1 MKFPIKGDLSSMT
14 KIHVLIA
21 DDHPVFRFGLKR
33 ILENAPDIE
42 VVGEAES
49 ASSVLKLV
57 NQLKPDVVLLDIR
70 FPGPSGIQVAREL
83 RRKYPDEL
91 KILILTAYDEDEF
104 LFDAMRAGV
113 HGYLLKNSSH
123 EALIQA
129 VRKVSTGER
138 ILSSGKIN
146 KILERFNSLALR
158 NAREQ
163 SGLSD
168 TELKLLE
175 HLSLGHT
182 YPEMSDRLYL
192 SESTIKRLVKDVIV
206 KLDASSRTQA
216 VAKAIR
222 RGLI

>member
-1 MKFPIKGDLSSMT
+1 
-14 KIHVLIA
+14 
-21 DDHPVFRFGLKR
+21 
-33 ILENAPDIE
+33 
-42 VVGEAES
+42 
-49 ASSVLKLV
+49 LKLV

-70 FPGPSGIQVAREL
+70 FPGPTGIQVAREL

-168 TELKLLE
+168 TELKILE
-175 HLSLGHT
+175 HLSLRHT

>member
-1 MKFPIKGDLSSMT
+1 MT

-168 TELKLLE
+168 TEIKLLE